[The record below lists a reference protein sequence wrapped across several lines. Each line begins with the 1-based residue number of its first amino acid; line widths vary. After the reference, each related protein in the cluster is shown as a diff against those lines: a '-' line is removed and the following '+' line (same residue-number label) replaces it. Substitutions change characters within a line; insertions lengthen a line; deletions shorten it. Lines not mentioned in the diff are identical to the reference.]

1 MSQFC
6 RDSALP
12 RGARSSRVRVGCA
25 ESIVVVV
32 LETRPKRLVLA
43 LDVLDVLHRDF
54 NAAYRTLL
62 FLGEWE
68 VNLDAELIKL

>member
-1 MSQFC
+1 
-6 RDSALP
+6 
-12 RGARSSRVRVGCA
+12 
-25 ESIVVVV
+25 VV